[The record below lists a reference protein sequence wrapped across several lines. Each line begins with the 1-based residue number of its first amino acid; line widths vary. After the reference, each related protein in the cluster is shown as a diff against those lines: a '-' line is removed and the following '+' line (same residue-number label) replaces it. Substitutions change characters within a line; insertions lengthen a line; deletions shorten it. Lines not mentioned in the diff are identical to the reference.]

1 MSKAQRTA
9 LISIV
14 VYLAWV
20 AATYL
25 FEGRVNMMTR
35 PTPVGRA
42 VYVLIANVVIGI
54 GLAGWALRA
63 SVASG
68 VVTLKQL
75 GFRSLRRTAVAI
87 VIAGLAGF
95 GLFLLRNP
103 PSRHPIVVLNA
114 FAQVLTVSIAEVV
127 VCWALMGATFEGLTR
142 TRGRWVSLIVG
153 IVVAD
158 LFFGVYH
165 FAHSAPFNQLS
176 MVLFLMIP
184 GLVTSLVYFLGR
196 DIYATIVI
204 QNFLG
209 MLGVMQNIDVAFFSR
224 PLYPLYALM
233 LISVLTLVGF
243 DVLVIRPSQPEA

>member
-87 VIAGLAGF
+87 VIAGLAGC
-95 GLFLLRNP
+95 G
-103 PSRHPIVVLNA
+103 